1 MLYVYDIETGLLEIA
16 EADWQSTFFYGWAG
30 DTVLVVQQL
39 GGFTATIDVTQRPLE
54 SVSLADSG
62 GIAPNGAI
70 SPGNKCYVYEGFCE
84 AAGEEGTCVVALPP
98 NPLVPSVLIQRLD
111 GNAWSKSWAG
121 TGDQL
126 LLHSDAAPWLINVAL
141 DGGKF
146 TRRLV
151 TDGTLTTGVDTVVGW
166 NPNGRSDWLAYIAGP
181 SPTSERY
188 EHPRLWHRPTGATH
202 HVPLGDE
209 SPWRWAWS
217 PDGRYL
223 IVEAEPIS
231 GDGTYYVQEVRDG
244 QLGSAWT
251 IPDLAPSEG
260 GDSLW
265 PYYVQP

>member
-1 MLYVYDIETGLLEIA
+1 
-16 EADWQSTFFYGWAG
+16 
-30 DTVLVVQQL
+30 
-39 GGFTATIDVTQRPLE
+39 
-54 SVSLADSG
+54 
-62 GIAPNGAI
+62 
-70 SPGNKCYVYEGFCE
+70 
-84 AAGEEGTCVVALPP
+84 
-98 NPLVPSVLIQRLD
+98 
-111 GNAWSKSWAG
+111 NAWSKSWAG